1 MVLQPLPEN
10 FDGSGA
16 IPMMTGY
23 VPIRPTGGPL
33 GSKSAAPKPL
43 TPEDIV
49 MLKGK
54 PYNIQR
60 ARMLIRNFIFIK

>member
-1 MVLQPLPEN
+1 
-10 FDGSGA
+10 
-16 IPMMTGY
+16 MTVMPAY
-23 VPIRPTGGPL
+23 APAIRPA
-33 GSKSAAPKPL
+33 KAAAQKPL
-43 TPEDIV
+43 TQDDII